1 MSTKAEAFLAVLPAL
16 QHMARFRGANREV
29 VCRQRGVRPADL
41 EAVVAD
47 VFGSWARVDEESLEE
62 LARSF
67 GVTVPPYEPAKPG
80 FIGAVVEAERPPV
93 RMGRPLKANPVDRGQ
108 STVDRK
114 PEQAKPAG
122 AAPTTESDPWTGH
135 ALQLRKARTYLD
147 IFTAIAVRG
156 WEKVKP
162 VLATEF
168 GVKDP
173 AFRVWKLKYFG
184 TGELAGPKLSR
195 FHAWLR
201 AQAGSTATESRG
213 QTTED
218 GIQRQAKVPPAAPA
232 EKDHTTPRSPVN
244 TTFAQVLDLLADFED
259 WTEVGREPDAVVS
272 GEVLTLF
279 EGLLDQL
286 MNSPHKRRMLEGRH
300 ARVFVAPD
308 RNQLAVAFG
317 AEGIPLAMADTQVSI
332 PLRGWSALVG
342 DTATE
347 WRVAEIPA
355 TGVVHLVF
363 ERSGEGRAA

>member
-29 VCRQRGVRPADL
+29 ICRQRGIRTADL

-47 VFGSWARVDEESLEE
+47 LFGSWARVDEETLEAIA
-62 LARSF
+62 ARL
-67 GVTVPPYEPAKPG
+67 GVMLLPYEPPKPG
-80 FIGAVVEAERPPV
+80 YIGAVIEAERPPV
-93 RMGRPLKANPVDRGQ
+93 RMGRPPKVKPVDGGQ
-108 STVDRK
+108 SPVNRK
-114 PEQAKPAG
+114 PERAKPAVENVEIRKSG
-122 AAPTTESDPWTGH
+122 TAAEPDSWTGYT
-135 ALQLRKARTYLD
+135 LQLRKARSYLA
-147 IFTAIAVRG
+147 IFEAIATRG

-162 VLATEF
+162 VLASEF

-184 TGELAGPKLSR
+184 TGELSGPKFDR
-195 FHAWLR
+195 FLAWLR
-201 AQAGSTATESRG
+201 AQAGTAEAEKPVGREQSTVDSRPATE
-213 QTTED
+213 
-218 GIQRQAKVPPAAPA
+218 
-232 EKDHTTPRSPVN
+232 PRSPAN
-244 TTFAQVLDLLADFED
+244 TAAAQVLDLLADFED

-279 EGLLDQL
+279 EGLLDQI
-286 MNSPHKRRMLEGRH
+286 MNSPHKRRLLEGKH

-308 RNQLAVAFG
+308 RKQLAVAFG
-317 AEGIPLAMADTQVSI
+317 ADGIPLAMADSQVSI

-342 DTATE
+342 ELATE

>member
-93 RMGRPLKANPVDRGQ
+93 RMGRTLKANPVDRGQ

-122 AAPTTESDPWTGH
+122 VAPTTESDPWTGH

-156 WEKVKP
+156 WERVKP
-162 VLATEF
+162 VLVSEF

-184 TGELAGPKLSR
+184 TGELVGPKFER
-195 FHAWLR
+195 FHDWLR
-201 AQAGSTATESRG
+201 AQAGSPEEEG
-213 QTTED
+213 K
-218 GIQRQAKVPPAAPA
+218 QAAA
-232 EKDHTTPRSPVN
+232 PRSPAN
-244 TTFAQVLDLLADFED
+244 TAAGQVLDLLADFED
-259 WTEVGREPDAVVS
+259 WTEVGREADAVVS

-286 MNSPHKRRMLEGRH
+286 MNSPHKRRMLDGKH

-308 RNQLAVAFG
+308 RKQLAVAFG
-317 AEGIPLAMADTQVSI
+317 AEGIPLAMADSQVSI